1 MKIYIAR
8 NGQSLGP
15 YSIAEVHGCLWTGEL
30 TPDALAWHEGITEW
44 VPLHS
49 IQGVRGSKPPQIPAL
64 PTAMPAPHQTTGH
77 SGAVCPLCGS
87 AKHMHKVKPL
97 YGYLVCKM
105 CHDDF
110 ATRRQF
116 AFFLD
121 CLGLLILV
129 TPVGLGLGGA
139 MAPPG
144 ASSLELGKDMT
155 LVLASFFL
163 LFRDC
168 FAGHSP
174 GKFLCGVKVIDKTTG
189 KSCGFGSSFKR
200 NLPLLIPL
208 MPIVV
213 GFELKKGTRT
223 GDGWAN
229 TKVIWKKY
237 ANILIF
243 SPQATP
249 AIRP

>member
-1 MKIYIAR
+1 
-8 NGQSLGP
+8 
-15 YSIAEVHGCLWTGEL
+15 
-30 TPDALAWHEGITEW
+30 
-44 VPLHS
+44 
-49 IQGVRGSKPPQIPAL
+49 
-64 PTAMPAPHQTTGH
+64 
-77 SGAVCPLCGS
+77 
-87 AKHMHKVKPL
+87 MHKVKPL

-200 NLPLLIPL
+200 NLPLLRL
-208 MPIVV
+208 
-213 GFELKKGTRT
+213 LQ
-223 GDGWAN
+223 N
-229 TKVIWKKY
+229 
-237 ANILIF
+237 L
-243 SPQATP
+243 
-249 AIRP
+249 